1 MAISRESI
9 SSIASPPSLRLPGIV
24 KTNPRPAR
32 CPGADRKPSHTGW
45 NRGALTTNLVS
56 MPDSGK
62 KARPDAREP
71 WIIRTYAGFGDA
83 RQANQRFLANLKQG
97 QRGLSIAFDLP
108 TQNGYDPDAPV
119 ARGEVGE
126 AGVSICHWNDMERLF
141 EGIPLES
148 INTSM
153 TINATAPF
161 ILALYLVVAEKH
173 GVPWTELRGTTQND
187 LLKEFVARGTSIF
200 HPELSFRLSTGLIRF
215 TVERVPNWNP
225 INCCG
230 YHYMESGAG
239 PAEEIGYAFG
249 NALLILDAI
258 RPTLDAAAFEQ
269 TVRRIS
275 FFINSGIELVPEI
288 CKIRAYFKLWRE
300 LCASEYGVDN
310 VAFRAGCQVRSL
322 TLTEPQPEVNIIRI
336 AYEALPVV
344 ISADARVNA
353 LQLPGFREALALPDQ
368 SEQTLSLRTQQVLM
382 HETGLAGYGDIFEGS
397 KVIEK
402 LTAETAARAR
412 EIAIRL
418 RQAGYSRAISIVSGE
433 LTRQLAERY
442 RKVESGEIVQIG
454 VNAFTGEIG
463 LTPWPRQN
471 ADRAADASKE
481 KERIE
486 SINKWRTARDQAAV
500 ANAREALERAAA
512 NTSDSDRGL
521 IEAAIELARAGGT
534 VGEWTDSLVRVSR
547 GRYTPPILETGVSV
561 GALNVPTA
569 GSTRKIRIAL
579 GKAGLDG
586 HINAV
591 KLLAHACMQAG
602 MEVVLAG
609 FKQTPEDMVA
619 TALEEDVDVLAI
631 SSLAGAHMSI
641 ARETIDLL
649 KSRGAA
655 DVSLVMGGIIP
666 EADRTALLQL
676 GVKAVFTPKDSNLGE
691 IVGRIIAIA
700 GREK

>member
-1 MAISRESI
+1 
-9 SSIASPPSLRLPGIV
+9 
-24 KTNPRPAR
+24 
-32 CPGADRKPSHTGW
+32 
-45 NRGALTTNLVS
+45 
-56 MPDSGK
+56 MPDTEK
-62 KARPDAREP
+62 KARAPREP

-83 RQANQRFLANLKQG
+83 RQANERFLANLKQG

-126 AGVSICHWNDMERLF
+126 AGVSICHWDDMERLF
-141 EGIPLES
+141 EGIPLQS

-161 ILALYLVVAEKH
+161 LLALYLVIAEKH

-200 HPELSFRLSTGLIRF
+200 HPELSFRLSTELIRF
-215 TVERVPNWNP
+215 AVERVPNWNP

-249 NALLILDAI
+249 NALMILDAI
-258 RPTLDAAAFEQ
+258 RPKLDAAAFEQ

-288 CKIRAYFKLWRE
+288 CKIRAYFKLWQE
-300 LCASEYGVDN
+300 LCATEYGVND

-344 ISADARVNA
+344 LSADARVNA

-368 SEQTLSLRTQQVLM
+368 AEQTLSLRTQQVLM
-382 HETGLAGYGDIFEGS
+382 YETGLAGYGDIFEGS
-397 KVIEK
+397 KVVEK

-418 RQAGYSRAISIVSGE
+418 REAGYSRAISIVSGE
-433 LTRQLAERY
+433 LTRQLAERH

-463 LTPWPRQN
+463 LTPPPKRN
-471 ADRAADASKE
+471 VDRDAQAVKE

-486 SINKWRTARDQAAV
+486 SIKQWRAARDQRAVATRSRGARTGGSKRRRERADGGDDRSRARGRHRRRMDRLARARRPRPLHAADSRNERERRRAQGAEGDPQDSYRARQGRPRRAYQRDQAARACLHAGRDGSGARGIQ
-500 ANAREALERAAA
+500 ANSGADGRDGA
-512 NTSDSDRGL
+512 
-521 IEAAIELARAGGT
+521 
-534 VGEWTDSLVRVSR
+534 R
-547 GRYTPPILETGVSV
+547 GRRRRARNLEPRRRTHVDRARDNRVTEKPP
-561 GALNVPTA
+561 
-569 GSTRKIRIAL
+569 
-579 GKAGLDG
+579 
-586 HINAV
+586 
-591 KLLAHACMQAG
+591 
-602 MEVVLAG
+602 
-609 FKQTPEDMVA
+609 
-619 TALEEDVDVLAI
+619 
-631 SSLAGAHMSI
+631 
-641 ARETIDLL
+641 RE
-649 KSRGAA
+649 
-655 DVSLVMGGIIP
+655 
-666 EADRTALLQL
+666 
-676 GVKAVFTPKDSNLGE
+676 
-691 IVGRIIAIA
+691 
-700 GREK
+700 

>member
-1 MAISRESI
+1 
-9 SSIASPPSLRLPGIV
+9 
-24 KTNPRPAR
+24 
-32 CPGADRKPSHTGW
+32 
-45 NRGALTTNLVS
+45 
-56 MPDSGK
+56 MPETEK
-62 KARPDAREP
+62 KARAPREP

-83 RQANQRFLANLKQG
+83 RQANERFLANLKQG

-126 AGVSICHWNDMERLF
+126 AGVSICHWQDMEWLF
-141 EGIPLES
+141 EGIPLQS

-200 HPELSFRLSTGLIRF
+200 HPDLSFRLSTELIRF
-215 TVERVPNWNP
+215 AVEHVPNWNP

-258 RPTLDAAAFEQ
+258 RPKLDAAAFEQ

-300 LCASEYGVDN
+300 LCATEYGVDD

-402 LTAETAARAR
+402 LTDETATRAR

-418 RQAGYSRAISIVSGE
+418 REAGYSRAISIVSGE
-433 LTRQLAERY
+433 LTRQLADRH

-463 LTPWPRQN
+463 LTPPPKQN
-471 ADRAADASKE
+471 SAHAGQALKE
-481 KERIE
+481 KERID
-486 SINKWRTARDQAAV
+486 SIRKWRAGRDQTAVSKAREVLERAV
-500 ANAREALERAAA
+500 ANNA
-512 NTSDSDRGL
+512 DRRL
-521 IEAAIELARAGGT
+521 IEATIDLARAGGT
-534 VGEWTDSLVRVSR
+534 VGEWTDSLVRVGR

-561 GALNVPTA
+561 GALKVPVA
-569 GSTRKIRIAL
+569 KRKIRIAL

-586 HINAV
+586 HINAI

-609 FKQTPEDMVA
+609 FKQTPEQMVA

-641 ARETIDLL
+641 ARETIYLL

-655 DVSLVMGGIIP
+655 DVALVMGGIIP
-666 EADRTALLQL
+666 EADRTALLEL

-691 IVGRIIAIA
+691 IVGRIIAIV
-700 GREK
+700 GGERP

>member
-1 MAISRESI
+1 MRR
-9 SSIASPPSLRLPGIV
+9 RLA
-24 KTNPRPAR
+24 PRIGDER
-32 CPGADRKPSHTGW
+32 GW
-45 NRGALTTNLVS
+45 NPAASITNLVA
-56 MPDSGK
+56 MPEAEQ
-62 KARPDAREP
+62 KARAPREP

-83 RQANQRFLANLKQG
+83 RQANERFLANLKQG

-126 AGVSICHWNDMERLF
+126 AGVSICHWDDMERLF
-141 EGIPLES
+141 EGIPMQS

-161 ILALYLVVAEKH
+161 LLALYLVVAEKH

-200 HPELSFRLSTGLIRF
+200 HPELSFRLSTELIRF
-215 TVERVPNWNP
+215 AVERVPNWNP

-249 NALLILDAI
+249 NALLILDAL
-258 RPTLDAAAFEQ
+258 RPKLDQAAFEQ

-300 LCASEYGVDN
+300 LCSTEYGVND

-344 ISADARVNA
+344 MSADARVNA

-382 HETGLAGYGDIFEGS
+382 HETGLAAYGDIFEGS

-402 LTAETAARAR
+402 LTDETATRAR
-412 EIAIRL
+412 EIALRL
-418 RQAGYSRAISIVSGE
+418 REAGYSRAISIVSGE
-433 LTRQLAERY
+433 LTRQLAERH
-442 RKVESGEIVQIG
+442 RKLESGEIVQIG
-454 VNAFTGEIG
+454 VNAFTGEVG
-463 LTPWPRQN
+463 LTPPPKQSAN
-471 ADRAADASKE
+471 HAAQASKE

-486 SINKWRTARDQAAV
+486 SIRKWRASRDQAAV
-500 ANAREALERAAA
+500 AKARETLERAGADDG
-512 NTSDSDRGL
+512 SSGL
-521 IEAAIELARAGGT
+521 IEATIELARAGGT
-534 VGEWTDSLVRVSR
+534 VGEWTDSLVRVGR
-547 GRYTPPILETGVSV
+547 GRYTPPILETSVGV
-561 GALNVPTA
+561 GALKVPHATK
-569 GSTRKIRIAL
+569 KIRIAL

-586 HINAV
+586 HINAI

-609 FKQTPEDMVA
+609 FKQTPEQMVT

-641 ARETIDLL
+641 AHETIELL
-649 KSRGAA
+649 KSRGAG
-655 DVSLVMGGIIP
+655 DVALVMGGIIP
-666 EADRTALLQL
+666 EADRTALLAL

-700 GREK
+700 SR

>member
-1 MAISRESI
+1 
-9 SSIASPPSLRLPGIV
+9 
-24 KTNPRPAR
+24 
-32 CPGADRKPSHTGW
+32 
-45 NRGALTTNLVS
+45 
-56 MPDSGK
+56 MPDTEK
-62 KARPDAREP
+62 KARAPREP

-83 RQANQRFLANLKQG
+83 RQANERFLANLKQG

-126 AGVSICHWNDMERLF
+126 AGVSICHWDDMERLF
-141 EGIPLES
+141 EGIPLQS

-161 ILALYLVVAEKH
+161 LLALYLVIAEKH

-200 HPELSFRLSTGLIRF
+200 HPELSFRLSTELIRF
-215 TVERVPNWNP
+215 AVERVPNWNP

-249 NALLILDAI
+249 NALMILDAI
-258 RPTLDAAAFEQ
+258 RPRLDAAAFEQ

-288 CKIRAYFKLWRE
+288 CKIRAYFKLWQE
-300 LCASEYGVDN
+300 LCATEYGVND

-322 TLTEPQPEVNIIRI
+322 TLTERQPEVNIIRI

-344 ISADARVNA
+344 LSANARVNA

-368 SEQTLSLRTQQVLM
+368 AEQTLSLRTQQVLM
-382 HETGLAGYGDIFEGS
+382 YETGLAGYGDIFEGS
-397 KVIEK
+397 KVVEK

-412 EIAIRL
+412 EIALRL
-418 RQAGYSRAISIVSGE
+418 READYSRAISIVSGE
-433 LTRQLAERY
+433 LTRQLAERH

-454 VNAFTGEIG
+454 VNAFTGEVG
-463 LTPWPRQN
+463 LTPPPKRN
-471 ADRAADASKE
+471 VDRDAQVVKE

-486 SINKWRTARDQAAV
+486 SIKQWRAARDQKPVAA
-500 ANAREALERAAA
+500 ARESLERAAA
-512 NTSDSDRGL
+512 SDGESGL
-521 IEAAIELARAGGT
+521 MEATIDLARAGGT
-534 VGEWTDSLVRVSR
+534 VGEWTDSLVRVGR
-547 GRYTPPILETGVSV
+547 GRYTPPILETSVGV
-561 GALNVPTA
+561 GALKVPSA
-569 GSTRKIRIAL
+569 TRKIRIAL

-586 HINAV
+586 HINAI

-609 FKQTPEDMVA
+609 FKQTPEQMVA

-641 ARETIDLL
+641 ARETIELL
-649 KSRGAA
+649 KSRHAS
-655 DVSLVMGGIIP
+655 DVALVMGGIIP
-666 EADRTALLQL
+666 EADRTALLAL

-691 IVGRIIAIA
+691 IIGRIIAIA
-700 GREK
+700 GRE

>member
-1 MAISRESI
+1 LNSSVARIFESLANRT
-9 SSIASPPSLRLPGIV
+9 SAASY
-24 KTNPRPAR
+24 
-32 CPGADRKPSHTGW
+32 TGW
-45 NRGALTTNLVS
+45 NPDASITNLVA
-56 MPDSGK
+56 MPEPEK
-62 KARPDAREP
+62 KARASREP

-83 RQANQRFLANLKQG
+83 RQANERFLANLKQG

-126 AGVSICHWNDMERLF
+126 AGVSICHWQDMERLF
-141 EGIPLES
+141 EGIPLQS

-200 HPELSFRLSTGLIRF
+200 HPELSFRLSTELIRF
-215 TVERVPNWNP
+215 AVERVPNWNP

-258 RPTLDAAAFEQ
+258 RPKLDAAAFAQ

-300 LCASEYGVDN
+300 LCATEYGVDD

-402 LTAETAARAR
+402 LTDETATRAR

-418 RQAGYSRAISIVSGE
+418 REAGYSRAISIVSGE
-433 LTRQLAERY
+433 LTRQLAERH

-454 VNAFTGEIG
+454 VNAFTGEVG
-463 LTPWPRQN
+463 LTPPPRQN
-471 ADRAADASKE
+471 SDHAGQVLKE

-486 SINKWRTARDQAAV
+486 SIRKWRAARDQTAV
-500 ANAREALERAAA
+500 AKAREALERAGA
-512 NTSDSDRGL
+512 NDGGSGL
-521 IEAAIELARAGGT
+521 IETTIDLARAGGT
-534 VGEWTDSLVRVSR
+534 VGEWTDSLVRVGR
-547 GRYTPPILETGVSV
+547 GRYTPPILETSVSV
-561 GALNVPTA
+561 GALKVPVA
-569 GSTRKIRIAL
+569 KRKIRIAL

-586 HINAV
+586 HINAI

-609 FKQTPEDMVA
+609 FKQTPEQMVA
-619 TALEEDVDVLAI
+619 TALEEDVDVIAI

-649 KSRGAA
+649 KSRGAG
-655 DVSLVMGGIIP
+655 DVALVMGGIIP
-666 EADRTALLQL
+666 EADRAALLEL

-700 GREK
+700 GREHS

>member
-1 MAISRESI
+1 
-9 SSIASPPSLRLPGIV
+9 
-24 KTNPRPAR
+24 
-32 CPGADRKPSHTGW
+32 
-45 NRGALTTNLVS
+45 
-56 MPDSGK
+56 MPEPEQ
-62 KARPDAREP
+62 KARAPREP

-83 RQANQRFLANLKQG
+83 RQANERFLANLKQG

-126 AGVSICHWNDMERLF
+126 AGVSICHWQDMERLF
-141 EGIPLES
+141 EGIPLQS

-200 HPELSFRLSTGLIRF
+200 HPELSFRLSTELIRF
-215 TVERVPNWNP
+215 AVERVPNWNP

-258 RPTLDAAAFEQ
+258 RPKLDAAAFAQ

-300 LCASEYGVDN
+300 LCATEYGVDD

-344 ISADARVNA
+344 LSADARVNA

-382 HETGLAGYGDIFEGS
+382 YETGLAGYGDIFEGS

-402 LTAETAARAR
+402 LTDETATRAR

-418 RQAGYSRAISIVSGE
+418 REAGYSRAISIVSGE
-433 LTRQLAERY
+433 LTRQLAERH

-454 VNAFTGEIG
+454 VNAFTGEVG
-463 LTPWPRQN
+463 LTPPPRQN
-471 ADRAADASKE
+471 SDHAGQVLKE

-486 SINKWRTARDQAAV
+486 SIRKWRAARDQAAV
-500 ANAREALERAAA
+500 AKAREALERAGA
-512 NTSDSDRGL
+512 NDGGIGL
-521 IEAAIELARAGGT
+521 IEATIDLARAGGT
-534 VGEWTDSLVRVSR
+534 VGEWTDSLVRVGR
-547 GRYTPPILETGVSV
+547 GRYTPPILETSVSV
-561 GALNVPTA
+561 GALKVPVA
-569 GSTRKIRIAL
+569 KRKIRIAL

-586 HINAV
+586 HINAI

-609 FKQTPEDMVA
+609 FKQTPEQMVA
-619 TALEEDVDVLAI
+619 TALEEDVDVIAI

-641 ARETIDLL
+641 ARETIELL
-649 KSRGAA
+649 KSRGAGEVA
-655 DVSLVMGGIIP
+655 LVMGGIIP
-666 EADRTALLQL
+666 EADRTALLEL

-700 GREK
+700 GREHS

>member
-1 MAISRESI
+1 
-9 SSIASPPSLRLPGIV
+9 
-24 KTNPRPAR
+24 
-32 CPGADRKPSHTGW
+32 
-45 NRGALTTNLVS
+45 
-56 MPDSGK
+56 MPDADK
-62 KARPDAREP
+62 KARAPREP

-83 RQANQRFLANLKQG
+83 REANERFLANLKQG

-108 TQNGYDPDAPV
+108 TQNGYDADAPV

-141 EGIPLES
+141 EGIPLQS

-200 HPELSFRLSTGLIRF
+200 HPELSFRLSTELIRF
-215 TVERVPNWNP
+215 AVERVPNWNP

-258 RPTLDAAAFEQ
+258 RPKLDAAAFEQ

-300 LCASEYGVDN
+300 LCATEYGVAD

-402 LTAETAARAR
+402 LTDETAARAR

-418 RQAGYSRAISIVSGE
+418 REAGYSSAISIVSGE
-433 LTRQLAERY
+433 LTRQLAERH
-442 RKVESGEIVQIG
+442 RKVESGEIVRIG
-454 VNAFTGEIG
+454 INAFPGEVG
-463 LTPWPRQN
+463 LAPPSKQS
-471 ADRAADASKE
+471 ADHTTQAHKE
-481 KERIE
+481 KERIA
-486 SINKWRTARDQAAV
+486 SIKKWRAARDQGAV
-500 ANAREALERAAA
+500 AKAREALERAAS
-512 NTSDSDRGL
+512 NDNDSGSGM
-521 IEAAIELARAGGT
+521 IEATIDLARAGGT
-534 VGEWTDSLVRVSR
+534 VGEWTDSLVRVGR
-547 GRYTPPILETGVSV
+547 GRYTPPILETSGSV
-561 GALNVPTA
+561 GVLKVPMA
-569 GSTRKIRIAL
+569 SRKIRIAL

-586 HINAV
+586 HINAI

-609 FKQTPEDMVA
+609 FKQTPEQMVA

-649 KSRGAA
+649 KNRGAA
-655 DVSLVMGGIIP
+655 DVALVMGGIIP
-666 EADRTALLQL
+666 EADRTALLGL

-700 GREK
+700 GREKS

>member
-1 MAISRESI
+1 
-9 SSIASPPSLRLPGIV
+9 
-24 KTNPRPAR
+24 
-32 CPGADRKPSHTGW
+32 
-45 NRGALTTNLVS
+45 
-56 MPDSGK
+56 MPDTEK
-62 KARPDAREP
+62 KARAPREP

-83 RQANQRFLANLKQG
+83 RQANERFLANLKQG

-126 AGVSICHWNDMERLF
+126 AGVSICHWDDMERLF
-141 EGIPLES
+141 EGIPLQS

-161 ILALYLVVAEKH
+161 LLALYLVIAEKH

-200 HPELSFRLSTGLIRF
+200 HPELSFRLSTELIRF
-215 TVERVPNWNP
+215 AVERVPNWNP

-249 NALLILDAI
+249 NALMILDAI
-258 RPTLDAAAFEQ
+258 RPRLDAAAFEQ

-288 CKIRAYFKLWRE
+288 CKIRAYFKLWQE
-300 LCASEYGVDN
+300 LCATEYGVND

-322 TLTEPQPEVNIIRI
+322 TLTERQPEVNIIRI

-344 ISADARVNA
+344 LSANARVNA

-368 SEQTLSLRTQQVLM
+368 AEQTLSLRTQQVLM
-382 HETGLAGYGDIFEGS
+382 YETGLAGYGDIFEGS
-397 KVIEK
+397 KVVEK

-412 EIAIRL
+412 EIALRL
-418 RQAGYSRAISIVSGE
+418 READYSRAISIVSGE
-433 LTRQLAERY
+433 LTRQLAERH

-454 VNAFTGEIG
+454 VNAFTGEVG
-463 LTPWPRQN
+463 LTPPPKRN
-471 ADRAADASKE
+471 VDRDAQVVKE

-486 SINKWRTARDQAAV
+486 SIKQWRAARDQKPVAA
-500 ANAREALERAAA
+500 ARESLERAAA
-512 NTSDSDRGL
+512 SDGESGL
-521 IEAAIELARAGGT
+521 MEATIDLARAGGT
-534 VGEWTDSLVRVSR
+534 VGEWTDSLVRVGR
-547 GRYTPPILETGVSV
+547 GRYTPPILETSVGV
-561 GALNVPTA
+561 GALKVPSA
-569 GSTRKIRIAL
+569 TRKIRIAL

-586 HINAV
+586 HINAI

-609 FKQTPEDMVA
+609 FKQTPEQMVA

-641 ARETIDLL
+641 ARETIELL
-649 KSRGAA
+649 KSRHAS
-655 DVSLVMGGIIP
+655 DVALVMGGIIP
-666 EADRTALLQL
+666 EADRTALLAL

-691 IVGRIIAIA
+691 IIGRIIAIA
-700 GREK
+700 GREKQ

>member
-1 MAISRESI
+1 
-9 SSIASPPSLRLPGIV
+9 
-24 KTNPRPAR
+24 
-32 CPGADRKPSHTGW
+32 
-45 NRGALTTNLVS
+45 
-56 MPDSGK
+56 MPDAEK
-62 KARPDAREP
+62 KARAPREP

-83 RQANQRFLANLKQG
+83 RQANERFLANLKQG

-126 AGVSICHWNDMERLF
+126 AGVSICHWQDMERLF
-141 EGIPLES
+141 EGIPLDS

-161 ILALYLVVAEKH
+161 ILALYLVLAEKH

-200 HPELSFRLSTGLIRF
+200 HPELSFRLSTELIRF
-215 TVERVPNWNP
+215 GVERVPNWNP

-258 RPTLDAAAFEQ
+258 RPKLDAAAFEQ
-269 TVRRIS
+269 AVRRIS

-300 LCASEYGVDN
+300 LCATEYGVDN
-310 VAFRAGCQVRSL
+310 AAFRAGCQVRSL
-322 TLTEPQPEVNIIRI
+322 TLTEQQPEVNIIRI

-368 SEQTLSLRTQQVLM
+368 FEQALSLRTQQVLM
-382 HETGLAGYGDIFEGS
+382 HETGIAAYGDIFEGS
-397 KVIEK
+397 KVIER
-402 LTAETAARAR
+402 LTDETAARAR

-418 RQAGYSRAISIVSGE
+418 RQAGYYRAISIVSGE
-433 LTRQLAERY
+433 LTRELAERQ
-442 RKVESGEIVQIG
+442 RKVESGEIVQVG
-454 VNAFTGEIG
+454 VNAFTGEVG
-463 LTPWPRQN
+463 ATTPPARTS
-471 ADRAADASKE
+471 DHAAQAFKE

-486 SINKWRTARDQAAV
+486 SIRKWRAARDQAAV
-500 ANAREALERAAA
+500 AKAREALERAAA
-512 NTSDSDRGL
+512 NEAVSGAGGPARHDRGL
-521 IEAAIELARAGGT
+521 IEATIDLARAGGT
-534 VGEWTDSLVRVSR
+534 VGEWTDSLVRVGR
-547 GRYTPPILETGVSV
+547 GRYTPPILETNVGV
-561 GALNVPTA
+561 GPLKVPTA
-569 GSTRKIRIAL
+569 STTRKIRIAL

-586 HINAV
+586 HINAI

-609 FKQTPEDMVA
+609 FKQTPEQMVA
-619 TALEEDVDVLAI
+619 TALEEDVDLLAI

-666 EADRTALLQL
+666 EADRAALLKL

-691 IVGRIIAIA
+691 IVGRIVAIA
-700 GREK
+700 EPEKS

>member
-1 MAISRESI
+1 MKDRRAARNEF
-9 SSIASPPSLRLPGIV
+9 LEEIV
-24 KTNPRPAR
+24 L
-32 CPGADRKPSHTGW
+32 
-45 NRGALTTNLVS
+45 RGAAQLGPRHAVLFRDDQV
-56 MPDSGK
+56 
-62 KARPDAREP
+62 E
-71 WIIRTYAGFGDA
+71 
-83 RQANQRFLANLKQG
+83 RQANERFLANLEQG

-119 ARGEVGE
+119 AHGEVGE
-126 AGVSICHWNDMERLF
+126 AGVSICHWQDMERLF
-141 EGIPLES
+141 ENIPLGS

-161 ILALYLVVAEKH
+161 ILALYLAVAEKH
-173 GVPWTELRGTTQND
+173 SVPWTELRGTTQND
-187 LLKEFVARGTSIF
+187 LLKEFVARGTSIL
-200 HPELSFRLSTGLIRF
+200 HPELSFRLSTELIRF
-215 TVERVPNWNP
+215 AVERVPNWNP

-258 RPTLDAAAFEQ
+258 RPKLGAAAFEQ

-288 CKIRAYFKLWRE
+288 CKIRAYFKLWRD
-300 LCASEYGVDN
+300 LCATEYGVKD
-310 VAFRAGCQVRSL
+310 VIFRAGCQVRSL

-336 AYEALPVV
+336 AYEAIPVV

-353 LQLPGFREALALPDQ
+353 LQLPGFREALSLPDQ

-402 LTAETAARAR
+402 LTAETSTRAR
-412 EIAIRL
+412 EIAMRL
-418 RQAGYSRAISIVSGE
+418 REAGYSRAISIISGE
-433 LTRQLAERY
+433 LTRQLAERH

-463 LTPWPRQN
+463 LAPPPKQS
-471 ADRAADASKE
+471 ADRRTQASKE

-486 SINKWRTARDQAAV
+486 AIKQWRAARDQSRV
-500 ANAREALERAAA
+500 AKAREALERAGA
-512 NTSDSDRGL
+512 NDGGGGL
-521 IEAAIELARAGGT
+521 MEATIDLARAGGT
-534 VGEWTDSLVRVSR
+534 VGEWTDSLVRVGR
-547 GRYTPPILETGVSV
+547 GRYTPPILETSAAV
-561 GALNVPTA
+561 GTLKVPVA
-569 GSTRKIRIAL
+569 KRKIRIAL

-586 HINAV
+586 HINAI

-609 FKQTPEDMVA
+609 FKQTAEQMVA

-641 ARETIDLL
+641 ARETIELL
-649 KSRGAA
+649 KSRGADEVA
-655 DVSLVMGGIIP
+655 LVMGGIIP
-666 EADRTALLQL
+666 EADRGALLEL

-691 IVGRIIAIA
+691 IIGRIIAIA
-700 GREK
+700 DREQS